1 MRRLMILVATV
12 VLASPAF
19 AQNAGPATDQPSNS
33 VEARLARLEARV
45 AELEHL
51 LGPVMEK
58 LRTDAAVEHNRTAAR
73 ARMEADLK
81 VYSREDLQQIEQLYQ
96 VANKKFGS
104 DEARASLQA
113 LLERY
118 DRANRT
124 GCALLYLGQMT
135 EGAEG
140 DAYLK
145 RAIEQHGDCYY
156 GDGVQVGPFARWVL
170 AARERAAGRT
180 DVADQLVEQIRTS
193 WPDAIGHNGRLLL
206 PTGTE

>member
-1 MRRLMILVATV
+1 
-12 VLASPAF
+12 
-19 AQNAGPATDQPSNS
+19 
-33 VEARLARLEARV
+33 V
-45 AELEHL
+45 AELEHA
-51 LGPVMEK
+51 LGPVMAK
-58 LRTDAAVEHNRTAAR
+58 LTTDAAVARNRTAAR

-96 VANKKFGS
+96 VANRKFGS
-104 DEARASLQA
+104 DEARTSLQT

-206 PTGTE
+206 PTSTE

>member
-1 MRRLMILVATV
+1 MRRLMVLLAFMV
-12 VLASPAF
+12 VASPAF
-19 AQNAGPATDQPSNS
+19 AQNSVPAAGQPADS
-33 VEARLARLEARV
+33 VETRLARLEARV
-45 AELEHL
+45 AELEHA
-51 LGPVMEK
+51 LGPVMAK
-58 LRTDAAVEHNRTAAR
+58 LTTDAAVARNRTAAR

-96 VANKKFGS
+96 VANRKFGS
-104 DEARASLQA
+104 DEARTSLQT

-206 PTGTE
+206 PTSTE

>member
-1 MRRLMILVATV
+1 MRRLMVLLAFMV
-12 VLASPAF
+12 VASPAF
-19 AQNAGPATDQPSNS
+19 AQNSVPAAGQPADS
-33 VEARLARLEARV
+33 VETRLARLEARV
-45 AELEHL
+45 AELEHM
-51 LGPVMEK
+51 LGPVMAK
-58 LRTDAAVEHNRTAAR
+58 LTTDAAVERNRTAAR

-96 VANKKFGS
+96 VANRKFGS
-104 DEARASLQA
+104 DEARTSLQT

-206 PTGTE
+206 PTSTE